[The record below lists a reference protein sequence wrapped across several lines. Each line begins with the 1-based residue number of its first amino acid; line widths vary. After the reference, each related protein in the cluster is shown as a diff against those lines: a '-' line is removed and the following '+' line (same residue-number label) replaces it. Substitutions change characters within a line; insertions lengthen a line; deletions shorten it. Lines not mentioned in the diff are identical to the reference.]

1 MNLES
6 PKHIIG
12 VSARTAFE
20 FLSRVDNYE
29 KIMPDSMEKF
39 QRISEERFLFSL
51 KGMPEIVLEIKER
64 HPNDKVVLGSASEK
78 LPFTLTGLI
87 AEKASDSCEVQLVFA
102 GDFNPMMAMMI
113 QGPIKE
119 FIHTLSAN
127 MDRIGG

>member
-6 PKHIIG
+6 PKHTIG
-12 VSARTAFE
+12 VSAETAFE
-20 FLSRVDNYE
+20 FLSHVDNYE

-39 QRISEERFLFSL
+39 QEISEERFLFSL

-64 HPNDKVVLGSASEK
+64 HPNHKVVLGSASEK

-87 AEKASDSCEVQLVFA
+87 TETADENCTVQLVFE

-119 FIHTLSAN
+119 FINTLSAN
-127 MDRIGG
+127 MDRMGG